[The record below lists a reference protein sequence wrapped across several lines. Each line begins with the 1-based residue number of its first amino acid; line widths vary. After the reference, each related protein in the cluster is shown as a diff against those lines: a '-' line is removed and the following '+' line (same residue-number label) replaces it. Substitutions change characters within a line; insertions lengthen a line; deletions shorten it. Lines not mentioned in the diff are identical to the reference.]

1 MQLNKFELDKDTL
14 IGGWFMPESVIDD
27 INEYWNSPDAQQYKE
42 SGQSGNSVESDSDL
56 YGVNLS
62 TKESIDISIRPE
74 DDSNPWSEYR
84 KHLQGCLNNYL
95 KLFPAA
101 NNVKTFNIREIYN
114 LQWYPKGGGYKKWH
128 SEITGDSWNI
138 HRHLVFMTYCG
149 DVPDAG
155 THFKYQ
161 NITVPCKKGL
171 TLIWPSAWTHTHKG
185 QISNDH
191 EKMIVTGWYN
201 FNEIYDK

>member
-27 INEYWNSPDAQQYKE
+27 INEYWNSPDAQQYKD
-42 SGQSGNSVESDSDL
+42 SGQSGNS
-56 YGVNLS
+56 GVNLS

-201 FNEIYDK
+201 FNEIYDKLQ

>member
-1 MQLNKFELDKDTL
+1 MQLNKFELDKNSL

-42 SGQSGNSVESDSDL
+42 SGMSGNSVESDSDS

-62 TKESIDISIRPE
+62 TKESIDIHVLPD
-74 DDSNPWSEYR
+74 DDSSPWFEYR
-84 KHLQGCLNNYL
+84 KHLQGCLDNYL
-95 KLFPAA
+95 KLFPAS
-101 NNVKTFNIREIYN
+101 NNVKTFNIRERYN

-128 SEITGDSWNI
+128 AEITGDSWNI

-155 THFKYQ
+155 THFMHQ

>member
-1 MQLNKFELDKDTL
+1 MRLNKFELDKNSL

-27 INEYWNSPDAQQYKE
+27 INEYWNSPEAQQYKF
-42 SGQSGNSVESDSDL
+42 SGQSDL
-56 YGVNLS
+56 KLDLDA
-62 TKESIDISIRPE
+62 KESIDISIRPE

-84 KHLQGCLNNYL
+84 KYLQGCLNNYL
-95 KLFPAA
+95 KLFPGSDL
-101 NNVKTFNIREIYN
+101 VETFNIREKYN
-114 LQWYPKGGGYKKWH
+114 LQWYPKSGGFKKWH
-128 SEITGDSWNI
+128 AECLGNIWNI

-201 FNEIYDK
+201 FNEIYDKLQ